1 MSTLKN
7 VFPQRPAYDALSRL
21 SVRDQSVPWEC
32 VLCMCVILVCHLGI
46 VDEMIINKVGEHQFS
61 Y

>member
-1 MSTLKN
+1 M
-7 VFPQRPAYDALSRL
+7 FPPQRPAYDALSRL

-46 VDEMIINKVGEHQFS
+46 VDEIRLSIKLVSINLVISKFC
-61 Y
+61 